1 MCVCVCVCVCIH
13 THVCVCLPILL
24 PSLCLCAASV
34 IIKCC
39 AFPLDVEDGVLYNYK
54 SPLLLLLLI
63 SVIYGEQNETNP
75 CKTSTVGF
83 VLMLEVQW
91 HALSPLLAT
100 RTILHPIPQP
110 HAMWACWGISGHG
123 FEHDIFYIMNR
134 KPTVGPNT

>member
-1 MCVCVCVCVCIH
+1 MCLCKLCVCVCTCVCVYIH

-24 PSLCLCAASV
+24 PSPCLCAASV
-34 IIKCC
+34 IAKCC

-63 SVIYGEQNETNP
+63 SEIYGEQNEANP

-91 HALSPLLAT
+91 HAVSPLLAT
-100 RTILHPIPQP
+100 RTILHPIMQCG
-110 HAMWACWGISGHG
+110 HVWALVGMYLNIIYFIS
-123 FEHDIFYIMNR
+123 
-134 KPTVGPNT
+134 